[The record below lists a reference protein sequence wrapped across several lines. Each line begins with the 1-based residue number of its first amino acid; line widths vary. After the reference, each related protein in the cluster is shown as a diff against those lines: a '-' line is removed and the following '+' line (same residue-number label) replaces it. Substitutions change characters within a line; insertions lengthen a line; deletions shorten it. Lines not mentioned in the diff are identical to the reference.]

1 MQRFTLIHDGSG
13 QGWQTAYL
21 AFHVAARLG
30 APVQVL
36 LFDSAADQ
44 EILTSNA
51 TQLQT
56 GGRAAGVS
64 LETQFVSDFS
74 LESLTKNMGMINGL
88 FVPNH
93 LLPSEETVS
102 HLLQALS
109 CPLWVVS
116 DELKTRKM
124 AVLVED
130 ATADAD
136 LITYA
141 TVLSQRMS
149 ETLTVLILGARIPAT
164 PQRSPELDWM
174 PLQDFSAPRIASA
187 LDQLHADLLCLKHH
201 NFSLARE
208 LGRTY
213 VLYPEFANA

>member
-1 MQRFTLIHDGSG
+1 MQRFTLVHDGSG

-30 APVQVL
+30 APLQVL

-44 EILTSNA
+44 ELLTLNA

-64 LETQFVSDFS
+64 LETQFVTDFS
-74 LESLTKNMGMINGL
+74 IESVTRNMGTINGL
-88 FVPNH
+88 FVPNR
-93 LLPSEETVS
+93 LLPDEKTAA
-102 HLLQALS
+102 HWLQALS
-109 CPLWVVS
+109 CPLWIVS

-130 ATADAD
+130 PTADED
-136 LITYA
+136 LIGYA

-149 ETLTVLILGARIPAT
+149 ETLTGFILGAQIPVT
-164 PQRSPELDWM
+164 VQHSPEMDWI
-174 PLQDFSAPRIASA
+174 PLQDFSAARIASA
-187 LDQLHADLLCLKHH
+187 LDQLHADLLCLKHLQ
-201 NFSLARE
+201 FSLARE
-208 LGRTY
+208 LGRTC
-213 VLYPEFANA
+213 VIYPEFANA